1 MSLELE
7 QAIGGFS
14 YLAYIY
20 VSKDKDSG
28 TGGGGGGGGGTS
40 RSSEDSLEEARRIMD
55 KYK

>member
-1 MSLELE
+1 MTLELE

-20 VSKDKDSG
+20 VNKDKDSG
-28 TGGGGGGGGGTS
+28 SGGGGGSGSS